1 MNKLKRPPNGRPD
14 NRFLE
19 RDQLERELVTKDK
32 QTLITDCLKIFDVNT
47 LMFEQAETAK
57 AYIKDLEDQ
66 LNQANKRILFLECRT
81 VWQVINTRLE
91 KAIEKIRKRKEINY
105 PTP

>member
-19 RDQLERELVTKDK
+19 RGTLERELVRKDK
-32 QTLITDCLKIFDVNT
+32 QALITDCLKIFDVNT
-47 LMFEQAETAK
+47 LMFEQSETAK
-57 AYIKDLEDQ
+57 QHIAVLEST
-66 LNQANKRILFLECRT
+66 ILAREMEIERLKARSF
-81 VWQVINTRLE
+81 WAIINERLE
-91 KAIEKIRKRKEINY
+91 VRIKKIRQRRETNY

>member
-66 LNQANKRILFLECRT
+66 LNQAINESFSLNAEPFGKLSTPAWKRPL
-81 VWQVINTRLE
+81 
-91 KAIEKIRKRKEINY
+91 RK
-105 PTP
+105 